1 MGRTKKN
8 IKAVKPTLH
17 VRNKHKGR
25 YDLQALAVSYPELR
39 KFIII
44 NEHGKETIDFFLP
57 QSVVALNKAILLN
70 QYGVSFWD
78 LPEGYLCPPIPGRA
92 DYIHHVAD
100 LIKDKNFGRIPL
112 GNQIKCLDI
121 GVGANCIY
129 PIVGVSEYDWSFI
142 GSDIDHNAITSA
154 EKIVAQ
160 NQTLEKKVE
169 IRMQENKKDFLY
181 GILDKEE
188 KIDLTICNPPFHS
201 SKEEAAKGSAKK
213 VSNLKKEVVTTP
225 VLNFSGQHNELWTE
239 GGEERFI
246 RNMMKESKKFGSN
259 CFWFTSLVSKG
270 SHLRAAE
277 KYLQKLDAQ
286 EIKVIPM
293 GQGNKSSRLI
303 AWTFLSPSQQAEWI
317 KSRWKLN

>member
-1 MGRTKKN
+1 MGKTKKVA
-8 IKAVKPTLH
+8 KTVKPTLH

-25 YDLQALAVSYPELR
+25 YDLQALAVSCPELK
-39 KFIII
+39 KFIIK

-57 QSVVALNKAILLN
+57 SSVIALNKAILLN

-100 LIKDKNFGRIPL
+100 LMKDKNFGRIPS
-112 GNQIKCLDI
+112 GDQIKCLDI

-129 PIVGVSEYDWSFI
+129 PIVGVSEYGWSFI
-142 GSDIDHNAITSA
+142 GSDIDNNAINSA
-154 EKIVAQ
+154 KEIVGQ
-160 NQTLEKKVE
+160 NLILEKNVAL
-169 IRMQENKKDFLY
+169 RLQENKKDFFY
-181 GILDKEE
+181 SVLDKEE
-188 KIDLTICNPPFHS
+188 KVDLTVCNPPFHS
-201 SKEEAAKGSAKK
+201 SKEEALKGSAKK
-213 VSNLKKEVVTTP
+213 VSNLKKEEVKTP
-225 VLNFSGQHNELWTE
+225 VLNFSGQHHELWTE

-246 RNMMKESKKFGSN
+246 RNMMKESKKFGDN
-259 CFWFTSLVSKG
+259 CFWFTTLISKS
-270 SHLRAAE
+270 SHLRSAE

-303 AWTFLSPSQQAEWI
+303 AWTFLSPTQQVEWI
-317 KSRWKLN
+317 KSRWKVS